1 MKTFPETYMPL
12 LQYDLHGNVVQVFGE
27 IQPGYSFNNIV
38 SDIMNGEYNC
48 EKIVAIYRVEENT
61 TTVDISDDVAKE
73 IVSRIIRGDT
83 PSRSAKDFINWCS
96 LREHDEVIRE
106 FADADF

>member
-1 MKTFPETYMPL
+1 MKTFPTTYLPL
-12 LQYDLHGNVVQVFGE
+12 LQYNLGGNVVKAFGE
-27 IQPGYSFNNIV
+27 VQPGMSFENIV
-38 SDIMNGEYNC
+38 SDIFNGEFAA

-61 TTVDISDDVAKE
+61 TTVDCSDDIAKA
-73 IVSRIIRGDT
+73 IVSRIIRGET